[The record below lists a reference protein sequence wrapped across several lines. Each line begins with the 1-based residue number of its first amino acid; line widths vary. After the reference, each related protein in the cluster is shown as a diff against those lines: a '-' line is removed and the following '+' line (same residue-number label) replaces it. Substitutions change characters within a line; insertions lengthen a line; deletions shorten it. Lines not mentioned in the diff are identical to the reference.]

1 MHYGTEEVVS
11 QEMLKKY
18 ILYSRKHVRPRINA
32 ECSQRM
38 TDFYAELRRE
48 SQLQSGISIVARH
61 IESMIRIAQ
70 ASARMHLR
78 NDVRKE
84 DVDMAISVT
93 RSLL

>member
-1 MHYGTEEVVS
+1 
-11 QEMLKKY
+11 
-18 ILYSRKHVRPRINA
+18 
-32 ECSQRM
+32 M

-93 RSLL
+93 RRLA